1 MLNRIDHSLI
11 GIFFFKLINRVHAGA
26 EPGGAKKKIP
36 SWLPLEQF
44 KILGPKLVKFKSP

>member
-26 EPGGAKKKIP
+26 EPGGAKKKNP
-36 SWLPLEQF
+36 FLAP
-44 KILGPKLVKFKSP
+44 P